1 MKMLR
6 FVVLTGAMFASVI
19 AQDRPSSDV
28 ESKII
33 AMEKAWNQAF
43 KLRDSKALNALL
55 DDDVV
60 LVNDDGSLQSKTAF
74 LSAIHTAKPSD
85 EQQVSPESMR
95 VHVAG
100 DVAIATGVFRTKGTE
115 EGKPYL
121 RRDRFVD
128 TWVNKNGSWVCVSAS
143 AFPFLH

>member
-60 LVNDDGSLQSKTAF
+60 LVNDDSNATTTTANPTS
-74 LSAIHTAKPSD
+74 SA
-85 EQQVSPESMR
+85 
-95 VHVAG
+95 
-100 DVAIATGVFRTKGTE
+100 
-115 EGKPYL
+115 L
-121 RRDRFVD
+121 NRRAEPRM
-128 TWVNKNGSWVCVSAS
+128 
-143 AFPFLH
+143 